1 MSGFSWVDD
10 EIARLQQE
18 DLYLR
23 PLLNC
28 PGRMITDSH
37 ERLTSMQRMLPGL
50 LQIQRCLRV
59 PVGCRLEPA
68 TQMQNA
74 CGCAGFDDA
83 PDSFL
88 KPWIRIDQKGFSLCN
103 SAQLPTFYSGLM
115 VHECGHILFSRK
127 LYRERASRDG
137 KRRLR
142 SIILNFLEDA
152 RIEELLRLDAPGFQP
167 SLQALRNFVDY
178 PTVAQFAPLF
188 PILPDGDKLHL
199 LLFTVLQAPH
209 LATPQM
215 QTWLALDESCVW
227 QQLKQLL
234 QSPPNSENTVI
245 SLAKTLD
252 EYIRSFDRLIPPNRL
267 APQQLQTEAPP
278 IRERK
283 LRQIE
288 ANFEDAAFRSP
299 ETAAAELLAAATT
312 LSQWPLPEATTAA
325 ERLLLLA
332 GEVEKGTPRQKLQAG
347 RRFSL
352 DHLEQKQ
359 SLGTDVVLPFSDDSA
374 ARLNADIAAEL
385 DHLLRELSGA
395 APASSDGD
403 TWDWDSDRRTIIETV
418 QADTTHAKQWQ
429 TLLSRIT
436 NQVAATRAVF
446 RIRASKEKP
455 ATLREKLHGQIDRRK
470 LAKVS
475 FQKRIFCQKIT
486 RPGPGPLALALLL
499 DESGSMCHN
508 NKKRVAIEA
517 AALLAES
524 TRDLPGIHTEVFSHT
539 SAGNHNQHCL
549 VRRLYGHNQPNLHGL
564 LNYGNDMH
572 ENYDHQALL
581 TAADLLKK
589 SAPPNASR
597 LLIVISDGMPHGYNY
612 EGEKAVAAAHAAAS
626 SIRKSGTQ
634 VLAIAIEDFAAEQI
648 YKPQYTLKWT
658 KLSEFPSQFR
668 ALLTRLL
675 RRSAAQS

>member
-1 MSGFSWVDD
+1 MSGLSWVDD
-10 EIARLQQE
+10 EIARLQEE
-18 DLYLR
+18 DLYLK
-23 PLLNC
+23 PLLNS
-28 PGRMITDSH
+28 PGRMITDSQ
-37 ERLTSMQRMLPGL
+37 ERLNSMQRMLPRL
-50 LQIQRCLRV
+50 LQIQRCLRL
-59 PVGCRLEPA
+59 PPACRLEPA
-68 TQMQNA
+68 TELLNA
-74 CGCAGFDDA
+74 CGCAGFEDA
-83 PDSFL
+83 PKSFL

-103 SAQLPTFYSGLM
+103 SAQVTTFYSGLM

-127 LYRERASRDG
+127 LYAERASRNG
-137 KRRLR
+137 KKRLR
-142 SIILNFLEDA
+142 AVILNFLEDA
-152 RIEELLRLDAPGFQP
+152 RIEELLRLTAPGFQ
-167 SLQALRNFVDY
+167 SALHALRCFVDY
-178 PTVAQFAPLF
+178 PTIIEYEPLF
-188 PILPDGDKLHL
+188 PTLPDGDKLHL
-199 LLFTVLQAPH
+199 LLFTAIQAPH
-209 LATPQM
+209 LASPRM
-215 QTWLALDESCVW
+215 QQWTALDGSCVW
-227 QQLKQLL
+227 QQLKHMLSQ
-234 QSPPNSENTVI
+234 QPDSEATVI
-245 SLAKTLD
+245 SLTQQLD
-252 EYIRSFDRLIPPNRL
+252 KYIRSFDHLIPPSHV
-267 APQQLQTEAPP
+267 APDRLQTDEPA

-288 ANFEDAAFRSP
+288 ANFEDAALICPR
-299 ETAAAELLAAATT
+299 TAAAELLSAAAT
-312 LSQWPLPEATTAA
+312 LSQWPLPEAHLSA

-332 GEVEKGTPRQKLQAG
+332 ERLEQGTTPRELQEK

-352 DHLEQKQ
+352 SQIEQKQ
-359 SLGTDVVLPFSDDSA
+359 SLGTNVLLPFSDHSA

-385 DHLLRELSGA
+385 DHLLRELSGVT
-395 APASSDGD
+395 PASSDGD

-418 QADTTHAKQWQ
+418 QSDKTHATQWQ
-429 TLLSRIT
+429 TLLNRIT
-436 NQVAATRAVF
+436 NHVAATRAVF
-446 RIRASKEKP
+446 RIRAGNEKP
-455 ATLREKLHGQIDRRK
+455 ATIREKLHGQIDRRK

-508 NKKRVAIEA
+508 NKKRVALEA
-517 AALLAES
+517 AALLAAS

-549 VRRLYGHNQPNLHGL
+549 VRRLYGLTQPNLHGL
-564 LNYGNDMH
+564 LNYGNEMH

-581 TAADLLKK
+581 TAAELLKK
-589 SAPPNASR
+589 SAPPNAAR

-658 KLSEFPSQFR
+658 KLSEFPAQFR